1 MPAEDPA
8 TVGRQMAMVSERFF
22 TVETANG
29 ALVLVRP
36 VVQDVVEVYGELMA
50 LRSERQELALVAD
63 AGEQLDGL
71 RGRIEQKVER
81 LKRLVQELA
90 DVGCELKDFSAG
102 LVDFPALLD
111 GHKVWLCWQL
121 GEPEVV
127 YWHALRG
134 GFAGRRPI
142 DAEFRGRVS
151 ESLSAR
157 IEDTRSG

>member
-1 MPAEDPA
+1 MGTGNAANTGCDVPEAA
-8 TVGRQMAMVSERFF
+8 GRFF

-121 GEPEVV
+121 GEPEVA

-151 ESLSAR
+151 ESASAQ
-157 IEDTRSG
+157 IEDARSG